1 MLGAIAIVGPEASE
15 IDRACAGT
23 RSSRVLRPGRAGLG
37 VPLACIEVLGRSTVD
52 RVVGEWR
59 QIGVD
64 AITLL
69 ADSCFAAVREEIDQ
83 SAREFP
89 PTWVEDAWGSVPQI
103 LKHYRECGI
112 DAAVIVR
119 VAAHIEADAAEVVK
133 FHREQARP
141 VARAFSEHEPL
152 DFWIV
157 DTASTACSED
167 VMATLFLE
175 EPARYSVDG
184 YVNRLADPCD
194 FRRLVVDSLNSRCRL
209 RPQGAETRPGV
220 WMDEGAEVDR
230 RARIVGPA
238 FIGRRSKIEEQCL
251 ITRSS
256 NVESNCQVDYGTVV
270 EDSSI
275 LPNTYV
281 GIGLDVSHS
290 IVNRTRLLNLERDV
304 TVDIGDPGIIRQ
316 NRIPQEVVARQSSF
330 PTGWGRVGFTQSVK
344 IPLEEGRD
352 I

>member
-15 IDRACAGT
+15 LERVSPDT
-23 RSSRVLRPGRAGLG
+23 RSTRAVRSERFGSG
-37 VPLACIEVLGRSTVD
+37 VPLACLEVLGRSTLD

-69 ADSCFAAVREEIDQ
+69 ADSCFASVREEIDQ

-103 LKHYRECGI
+103 LKHYSECGI
-112 DAAVIVR
+112 DAAVVVR
-119 VAAHIEADAAEVVK
+119 VAAHIETDSVEAVR
-133 FHREQARP
+133 FHREQGRP
-141 VARAFSEHEPL
+141 VTRAFDGEGLL
-152 DFWIV
+152 DVWIV
-157 DTASTACSED
+157 DTASTGAGED
-167 VMATLFLE
+167 VGAPLFLE
-175 EPARYSVDG
+175 DSARYSVDG
-184 YVNRLADPCD
+184 YVNRLAHPSDL
-194 FRRLVVDSLNSRCRL
+194 RRLVADSLNSRCQL
-209 RPQGAETRPGV
+209 RPQGAEIRPGV
-220 WMDEGAEVDR
+220 WMGEGAEVDR

-238 FIGRRSKIEEQCL
+238 FIGRQSKIEEQCL

-270 EDSSI
+270 EDSTI

-290 IVNRTRLLNLERDV
+290 IVNRTRLLNLERNV

-316 NRIPQEVVARQSSF
+316 NRIPQEVATRQSPF
-330 PTGWGRVGFTQSVK
+330 PMGWGRVGFTQNAK
-344 IPLEEGRD
+344 ISLEEGQD
-352 I
+352 V